1 MVFEWDENKE
11 LKNIKKHG
19 IDFNTAL
26 HVFGDPFRIVWFDE
40 EHSDDEDRYIMI
52 IRTDIDPATPL
63 NDEQIKKI
71 EDLDNRPVVFDEDSR
86 ELTDEELSE
95 FKRVSDIRREERRKQ
110 VVTLRLSPQALS
122 KAKSLGKGY
131 TSVLSRLLEEALND
145 KDMIRRCL

>member
-52 IRTDIDPATPL
+52 GSINDRPCVLNISYTPRGEVIRLISARKATAK
-63 NDEQIKKI
+63 ERMVYY
-71 EDLDNRPVVFDEDSR
+71 DNKNR
-86 ELTDEELSE
+86 
-95 FKRVSDIRREERRKQ
+95 
-110 VVTLRLSPQALS
+110 
-122 KAKSLGKGY
+122 Y
-131 TSVLSRLLEEALND
+131 
-145 KDMIRRCL
+145 